1 MYSSGWSDRRRD
13 ESLAAA
19 EREVALGEP
28 PFPEGEVTK
37 PKHHLGLLAD
47 NLQLFEDRTT
57 LGIRHDTVDRRAI
70 LAGVAG
76 STTNEKEV
84 TGIIEGM

>member
-1 MYSSGWSDRRRD
+1 M
-13 ESLAAA
+13 A
-19 EREVALGEP
+19 EAEYKVGLGEP
-28 PFPEGEVTK
+28 QFPEGEVTK

-76 STTNEKEV
+76 GATNEKEV
-84 TGIIEGM
+84 PAIIENM